1 MLKYFAILLTALFV
15 LQNDNIQ
22 AQSDDEMAIKALIER
37 RAELINLAKSSPR
50 VTDLLKLHTSDF
62 RTIHAMYTPD
72 GEMKRTDSDLAVIKR
87 VLSHYSDAG
96 DQQYVTEVKE
106 IAYSKIYE
114 RTAVVIYGV
123 EYKMINAAN
132 QKTMYGG
139 DQIVTANLKKTL
151 DGWKFHDMY
160 VTEIRSTINR
170 YPCPY
175 ELYQKDPNELLVSVK
190 VPAGSQFRNEYIDIR
205 FTEPAGGTYIIQTD
219 KGDEFTWEN
228 NVLRATISND
238 AASIA
243 DRPNSK
249 IGVCEAL
256 IMYYNRAVCSA
267 AVKQK

>member
-1 MLKYFAILLTALFV
+1 MLKYFALLLTVLFV
-15 LQNDNIQ
+15 FQNDNID

-37 RAELINLAKSSPR
+37 RAELINLAKSTPR
-50 VTDLLKLHTSDF
+50 ITDLLKLHTSAF
-62 RTIHAMYTPD
+62 RTINAVYTPD
-72 GEMKRTDSDLAVIKR
+72 GEVKRSDNDLTVIKR

-96 DQQYVTEVKE
+96 DQQYVTEVKN

-123 EYKMINAAN
+123 EYKMINAEN

-139 DQIVTANLKKTL
+139 DQIVTAHLKKTP
-151 DGWKFHDMY
+151 DGWKFNDMY
-160 VTEIRSTINR
+160 ITEIRSTVNR

-175 ELYQKDPNELLVSVK
+175 ELYQKDANELLVSVK
-190 VPAGSQFRNEYIDIR
+190 VPAGSQFKNEYIDVR
-205 FTEPAGGTYIIQTD
+205 FTETNGGAYIVQTD

-238 AASIA
+238 AAGIA

-249 IGVCEAL
+249 TGVCESL

-267 AVKQK
+267 AVQQK